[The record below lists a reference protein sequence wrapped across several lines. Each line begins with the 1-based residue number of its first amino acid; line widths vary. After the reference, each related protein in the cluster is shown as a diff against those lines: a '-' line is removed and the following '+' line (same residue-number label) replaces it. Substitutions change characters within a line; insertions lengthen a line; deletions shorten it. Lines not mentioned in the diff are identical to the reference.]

1 MANETWPGSLPVPLL
16 SGVSYASQPNI
27 IRTQMDAGVAKTRR
41 RFTAV
46 PEDVLFALLLTRAQV
61 QTLQDF
67 VAITLKDV
75 LPFDWIEFRKSEA
88 DDVTAVTYRFKSRP
102 KFTPLG
108 GGYWR
113 ADIELELLTTFQ
125 GTFLLDIEGITT

>member
-1 MANETWPGSLPVPLL
+1 MSFSPLT
-16 SGVSYASQPNI
+16 SNI

-46 PEDVLFALLLTRAQV
+46 PEVVTFTLLLSPAQV

-75 LPFDWIEFRKSEA
+75 LPFDWKELRKPNDETPVTFR
-88 DDVTAVTYRFKSRP
+88 FLSRP
-102 KFTPLG
+102 RFTPSEVEGL
-108 GGYWR
+108 WR

-125 GTFLLDIEGITT
+125 GTFLLDIEGLST